1 MNAILNC
8 IALYSAEAELNSGET
23 CEFPEDLESIGGG
36 CLIFDGQAPEPDE
49 EQGEFGLL
57 IVIEIFRSELEFAR
71 GNRGDELLGRLVAAC
86 HYPYSYLGRAAVV

>member
-8 IALYSAEAELNSGET
+8 IALYSAEAELNSGEA

-49 EQGEFGLL
+49 EQAEFGLL

-71 GNRGDELLGRLVAAC
+71 ENSGDELLERLEAAG
-86 HYPYSYLGRAAVV
+86 HYPYSDLDREPVA